1 MKEIQRE
8 FRPILTE
15 YLMQFSLPSIQLFVG
30 SNVIAKFT
38 LLFSL
43 SSIQLFVG
51 SNVIAK
57 FTLLFGVLEGI
68 KLTYISQHVS

>member
-1 MKEIQRE
+1 
-8 FRPILTE
+8 
-15 YLMQFSLPSIQLFVG
+15 MQFSLPSIQLFVG